1 MVGKAYRIN
10 PGPRALIMSLLLFL
24 PLFLQVQVLD
34 LPTVEKNPY
43 TSEADVAFGK
53 RLYAGRCAGCHGPTG
68 DGGKGANLAVPKL
81 PRGSTDLALYRTI
94 RYGIPETE
102 MPSANLTEK
111 EVWQIAAFVRT
122 LGRIDRSN
130 LPGDPARG
138 KQLVHNKAGCLQC
151 HPLGMEGGG
160 YGPSLTDVGA
170 RRSPGYLKEKLLNPG
185 VDSESE
191 FRLVQL
197 SLSDGRTISGIR
209 LNEDTYSVQ
218 LRDLQN
224 RLFSFRKE
232 QLRDYKVERKT
243 LMPSYSGK
251 LTAAEIDDVV
261 AYLAGLR
268 GEE

>member
-1 MVGKAYRIN
+1 
-10 PGPRALIMSLLLFL
+10 MSLLLFL
-24 PLFLQVQVLD
+24 PLLLQAQVLE
-34 LPTVEKNPY
+34 LPKVEKNPFA
-43 TSEADVAFGK
+43 SHADIAFGK
-53 RLYAGRCAGCHGPTG
+53 RLYAGRCAGCHGPSG

-111 EVWQIAAFVRT
+111 EVWQLAAFVRT
-122 LGRIDRSN
+122 LGRIDRSG
-130 LPGDPARG
+130 LAGDAARG
-138 KQLVHNKAGCLQC
+138 QKLVHSKAGCLQC
-151 HPLGMEGGG
+151 HPLGMDGGG
-160 YGPSLTDVGA
+160 YGPPLTDVGA
-170 RRSPGYLKEKLLNPG
+170 RRSPGYLKAKLLNAG
-185 VDSESE
+185 IDTESD
-191 FRLVQL
+191 FRMVQL
-197 SLSDGRTISGIR
+197 SLSDGRSISGIR

-224 RLFSFRKE
+224 RLHSFRKE
-232 QLRDYKVERKT
+232 QLREYKVERKT

-268 GEE
+268 GVE